1 MDRSPQ
7 QLSIFFHTN
16 FKVAPAPEDF
26 RVTVSWWWTRH
37 WLDAKAD
44 LRRVGLL
51 AVPFRQ
57 QKQKP
62 IPIQFATTQQF
73 SWILESAGEGQ
84 REPFVLLDTDTMIQ
98 CTAKEF
104 LERWR
109 TFQAPLVIGT
119 ELEWNPKPAYQH
131 DPWPPTPSMLRYPNS
146 GVVMGTRASFARI
159 RDIQRAQFSKFPCCP
174 RVIRGDATPWCV
186 VEAQLCT
193 QSALQNGTFD
203 PITHDFISSVEYKL
217 DHNATLFLSLHKM
230 NMSDLEQLPN
240 GQFMFRRTGTVPCVL
255 HTNGAGSKSPL
266 LAELARR
273 APPSS
278 YIPLRAKFENTSLP
292 VAKLL
297 SGSPEEPSVEKR

>member
-16 FKVAPAPEDF
+16 FKVAPAPGDF
-26 RVTVSWWWTRH
+26 RVAVSWWWTRH

-109 TFQAPLVIGT
+109 TFQAH
-119 ELEWNPKPAYQH
+119 W
-131 DPWPPTPSMLRYPNS
+131 
-146 GVVMGTRASFARI
+146 
-159 RDIQRAQFSKFPCCP
+159 
-174 RVIRGDATPWCV
+174 
-186 VEAQLCT
+186 
-193 QSALQNGTFD
+193 
-203 PITHDFISSVEYKL
+203 
-217 DHNATLFLSLHKM
+217 
-230 NMSDLEQLPN
+230 
-240 GQFMFRRTGTVPCVL
+240 
-255 HTNGAGSKSPL
+255 
-266 LAELARR
+266 
-273 APPSS
+273 
-278 YIPLRAKFENTSLP
+278 
-292 VAKLL
+292 
-297 SGSPEEPSVEKR
+297 